1 MHLIVRCIS
10 LIKRVSPAVE
20 DTRYHRPIT
29 LNPPK
34 HFKRHSDDDMLLSLF
49 RDCRQIV
56 CVEIKLSLWIY
67 TRFIV
72 CICPGEPYRC
82 LIGFDGGCGNIHLAL
97 LHIGNI
103 GWEKISVIVSHV
115 GNLGR
120 FTSLECQFLYITWGS
135 TPTKCTVSQLFETCG
150 QSHLFYLAD
159 AGESL
164 SPISS
169 KPSGK
174 AIEVMFEF
182 ELEKARGPTVF
193 SWLGSTSFPP
203 PTCNGHK
210 QNASLPIEVI
220 SSGSDTVV
228 RFTW

>member
-82 LIGFDGGCGNIHLAL
+82 LREH
-97 LHIGNI
+97 
-103 GWEKISVIVSHV
+103 
-115 GNLGR
+115 
-120 FTSLECQFLYITWGS
+120 
-135 TPTKCTVSQLFETCG
+135 TPCTAAYRKHWVREDFRHSQSC
-150 QSHLFYLAD
+150 
-159 AGESL
+159 
-164 SPISS
+164 
-169 KPSGK
+169 
-174 AIEVMFEF
+174 
-182 ELEKARGPTVF
+182 R
-193 SWLGSTSFPP
+193 
-203 PTCNGHK
+203 
-210 QNASLPIEVI
+210 
-220 SSGSDTVV
+220 
-228 RFTW
+228 

>member
-72 CICPGEPYRC
+72 CICHGEPSRC

-103 GWEKISVIVSHV
+103 G
-115 GNLGR
+115 
-120 FTSLECQFLYITWGS
+120 
-135 TPTKCTVSQLFETCG
+135 
-150 QSHLFYLAD
+150 
-159 AGESL
+159 
-164 SPISS
+164 
-169 KPSGK
+169 
-174 AIEVMFEF
+174 
-182 ELEKARGPTVF
+182 
-193 SWLGSTSFPP
+193 
-203 PTCNGHK
+203 
-210 QNASLPIEVI
+210 
-220 SSGSDTVV
+220 
-228 RFTW
+228 